1 MLHTLMFTLLASSV
15 SVNVTYINI
24 HIISQ
29 QCFCDHIIAS
39 HGSKVQRCGLV
50 IISCIDIATFSG
62 GQKRDN
68 VVHRLADDNDNI

>member
-29 QCFCDHIIAS
+29 QCFCDHHIAS
-39 HGSKVQRCGLV
+39 HGSKMQSCGLV
-50 IISCIDIATFSG
+50 LVSCIDIAPLNG

-68 VVHRLADDNDNI
+68 VDHSLADDNDNF